1 MKYEDKETA
10 IKTFR
15 FRKTTINGLKELTN
29 KINKDL
35 NIKLSMNSI
44 VELLIKDAIQ
54 GENNK
59 KIIKM
64 IKKVD

>member
-1 MKYEDKETA
+1 MSKNDETA

-15 FRKTTINGLKELTN
+15 FRKTTIDGLKELTN
-29 KINKDL
+29 KINEHL
-35 NIKLSMNSI
+35 NIKLSMNAV

-54 GENNK
+54 GDNK
-59 KIIKM
+59 KILKM